1 MICPNCGCEQR
12 EAGRCI
18 QCQMTLPGLQE
29 APESS
34 PAPSSPPISSKKE
47 GKKREEREERE
58 EGLDLSPQEQTDR
71 EERKPNRK
79 GPIRVVEPE
88 RRARHEEGA
97 HKILITTTQ
106 KIEGRKVKIYFG
118 LINANIIIELED
130 QIHSIPEK
138 AVYSTN
144 TTYRSHLK
152 TGILLALRDLRGEA
166 ALFGANAV
174 VGTSF
179 NFHRIDPRSLL
190 LSAVGTAVLIDEQN

>member
-18 QCQMTLPGLQE
+18 QCQITLPGLKE
-29 APESS
+29 APASN
-34 PAPSSPPISSKKE
+34 PAPAPPATAPKRT
-47 GKKREEREERE
+47 GREERRRGEE
-58 EGLDLSPQEQTDR
+58 DLSSPERTEK

-88 RRARHEEGA
+88 RRPKHEEGA

-106 KIEGRKVKIYFG
+106 KVEGRKVKNYFG
-118 LINANIIIELED
+118 LINANIVVELED
-130 QIHSIPEK
+130 QVNAISDK
-138 AVYSTN
+138 AVYSLN
-144 TTYRSHLK
+144 VSYRSHLK
-152 TGILLALRDLRGEA
+152 TGMLLALRDLRGEA

-179 NFHRIDPRSLL
+179 NLHRIDPRSLL
-190 LSAVGTAVLIDEQN
+190 LSAVGTAVLIDEPN

>member
-18 QCQMTLPGLQE
+18 QCQMTLPGLKE
-29 APESS
+29 TAASSAAP
-34 PAPSSPPISSKKE
+34 PPPVTSLKKA
-47 GKKREEREERE
+47 GKGERERQE
-58 EGLDLSPQEQTDR
+58 EETSLPEQTEKEDR
-71 EERKPNRK
+71 KESRK

-106 KIEGRKVKIYFG
+106 KVEGRKVRNYFG
-118 LINANIIIELED
+118 LINANIIIELDD
-130 QIHSIPEK
+130 QISAIPEK
-138 AVYSTN
+138 NVYSTN
-144 TTYRSHLK
+144 ASYRSHLK
-152 TGILLALRDLRGEA
+152 TGVLLALRDLRGEA

-190 LSAVGTAVLIDEQN
+190 LSAVGTAVLIDEPN

>member
-18 QCQMTLPGLQE
+18 QCQMTLPGLKE
-29 APESS
+29 APEND
-34 PAPSSPPISSKKE
+34 PAPPLSVSSS
-47 GKKREEREERE
+47 KKREEKSEKERE
-58 EGLDLSPQEQTDR
+58 DLSAPEQT
-71 EERKPNRK
+71 EKETRKPQRK

-88 RRARHEEGA
+88 RRDRHEEGA

-106 KIEGRKVKIYFG
+106 KIEGRKVKNYFG
-118 LINANIIIELED
+118 LINANIIIELD
-130 QIHSIPEK
+130 DPIRSIPEK
-138 AVYSTN
+138 TVYSTS
-144 TTYRSHLK
+144 TSYRSHLK
-152 TGILLALRDLRGEA
+152 TGVLLALRDLRGEA

-190 LSAVGTAVLIDEQN
+190 LSAVGTAVLVDEPN

>member
-1 MICPNCGCEQR
+1 
-12 EAGRCI
+12 
-18 QCQMTLPGLQE
+18 MTLPGLKE

-34 PAPSSPPISSKKE
+34 PAPPPVSSAKKA
-47 GKKREEREERE
+47 GKEEREKAVE
-58 EGLDLSPQEQTDR
+58 EDLSAPEQTEK

-88 RRARHEEGA
+88 RRGRHEEGA

-106 KIEGRKVKIYFG
+106 KIEGRKVKNYFG
-118 LINANIIIELED
+118 LINANIIIELDD

-138 AVYSTN
+138 TVYSTN
-144 TTYRSHLK
+144 ASYRSHLK
-152 TGILLALRDLRGEA
+152 TGVLLALRDLRGEA

-190 LSAVGTAVLIDEQN
+190 LSAVGTAVLIDEPN

>member
-18 QCQMTLPGLQE
+18 QCQMTLPGLKE
-29 APESS
+29 TPPNS
-34 PAPSSPPISSKKE
+34 PAPAPPAASAKRA
-47 GKKREEREERE
+47 GKEEREKQE
-58 EGLDLSPQEQTDR
+58 EELSSPEQTEK
-71 EERKPNRK
+71 EERKTSRRE
-79 GPIRVVEPE
+79 PIRVVEPE
-88 RRARHEEGA
+88 RRPRHEEGA

-106 KIEGRKVKIYFG
+106 KIEGRKVRNYFG

-130 QIHSIPEK
+130 QISAIPEK
-138 AVYSTN
+138 TVYSTN
-144 TTYRSHLK
+144 TSYRSHLK
-152 TGILLALRDLRGEA
+152 TGVLLALRDLRGEA

-190 LSAVGTAVLIDEQN
+190 LSAVGTAILIDELN